1 MTAVGPPP
9 CAMTNVAD
17 MVQVSGVIVVTIALP
32 GKLRN
37 RKLNRLKNTFYTT
50 TTGFFFDTRL

>member
-1 MTAVGPPP
+1 
-9 CAMTNVAD
+9 

-32 GKLRN
+32 GKVRN